1 MKKKSKER
9 IERDSMGQVA
19 VPADAYYGASTRRAV
34 LNFPV
39 SGLRFSRRF
48 LRALGLI
55 KWGAALVNQ
64 ELGLLEPRLAEAIAK
79 AAREVADGR
88 LDEHFPVDV
97 FQTGS
102 GTSTHMN
109 ANDDAASGRP
119 RPAPV
124 DRGAR
129 GGGAELLRGVR
140 PRHHRRPARP

>member
-39 SGLRFSRRF
+39 SNLRFSRRF

-79 AAREVADGR
+79 AA
-88 LDEHFPVDV
+88 
-97 FQTGS
+97 
-102 GTSTHMN
+102 
-109 ANDDAASGRP
+109 
-119 RPAPV
+119 PAP
-124 DRGAR
+124 GAL
-129 GGGAELLRGVR
+129 GDPD
-140 PRHHRRPARP
+140 PRAHRLFLSKRSQGQIILIGFACHRTDA